1 MELSDFIA
9 KHGEK
14 PNEVVDETNV
24 QAQETEQ
31 PQEQQQEVEDTTQE
45 ETTEQPQEAV
55 AEQQEETQESQDE
68 SSFTYGSNS
77 KGSNEPSNDSNT
89 QGFEITDDVLLSRLS
104 EKLGKELTSFDDLK
118 PTTNKWFEDQE
129 IAKIIEFKEKT
140 NRSLNDF
147 MLYQSIDTS
156 EMDDMNAVQLK
167 YQLEY
172 PELTYEERQE
182 LIKDAYKLDEDE
194 YDESV
199 VKRAKVR
206 LKADAV
212 KAKKEIEAMRKDFLL
227 PKQVEQQ
234 ADSINN
240 GQQEESIFDDKWK
253 SDRARSIDGINVLR
267 FNVEGSDEPFN
278 IALTNEMKQSIKG
291 INPEGIFD
299 RYIDDNDNWN
309 HNLFNAD
316 QVVLN
321 NIQTIVNN
329 AIKHGI
335 SIGQKKIVETAS
347 NASSKSPSEQGGVT
361 ENAQVRKQAQEIL
374 QRIHGGTPKMSIGGS
389 Y

>member
-14 PNEVVDETNV
+14 PNETVDETNV
-24 QAQETEQ
+24 QTQEEEQ
-31 PQEQQQEVEDTTQE
+31 PQDEQQVEATAQEK
-45 ETTEQPQEAV
+45 TTEQPQEV
-55 AEQQEETQESQDE
+55 VEQQHTQEETQQSQDE

-77 KGSNEPSNDSNT
+77 NGSNEPSNDSNT

-234 ADSINN
+234 ADSIDN
-240 GQQEESIFDDKWK
+240 GQEESIFDDKWK
-253 SDRARSIDGINVLR
+253 SDRARSVDGINVLR

-278 IALTNEMKQSIKG
+278 IALTSEMKQGVKS

-335 SIGQKKIVETAS
+335 SIGQKKIVETTS

-361 ENAQVRKQAQEIL
+361 ENSQVRKQAQEIL
-374 QRIHGGTPKMSIGGS
+374 QRINGGVPKMSIGGS